1 MTTRRQ
7 QPPQAPASA
16 AAASSS
22 PAAPEAAATPATQGA
37 APKAAPAT
45 PYGGRRRQTLLD
57 QLEDWRTLRDE
68 MRERQAND
76 REMLQVT
83 GKVHEA
89 QDAIH
94 AYDVAAVLHSEAD
107 PERRLG
113 VQVREA
119 LASRSHVAAGAAERQ
134 LQEVRTARLAR
145 EQAEAE
151 AAAARVDPAA
161 AVAKVVEQL
170 QSFPDFLRRQIA
182 DALGATVHV
191 HSDPP
196 VLAIVPP
203 PDDDGGSHHAQPSGR
218 GLSQGRPRRVIGAP

>member
-1 MTTRRQ
+1 M
-7 QPPQAPASA
+7 
-16 AAASSS
+16 
-22 PAAPEAAATPATQGA
+22 
-37 APKAAPAT
+37 T

-134 LQEVRTARLAR
+134 LQEVRAARLAR

-151 AAAARVDPAA
+151 ARAQQQSPDAA
-161 AVAKVVEQL
+161 L
-170 QSFPDFLRRQIA
+170 
-182 DALGATVHV
+182 DALIATLLDQPDHVRRRVAQALGGSVHV
-191 HSDPP
+191 VGAAP
-196 VLAIVPP
+196 
-203 PDDDGGSHHAQPSGR
+203 GGA
-218 GLSQGRPRRVIGAP
+218 

>member
-134 LQEVRTARLAR
+134 LQEVRAARLAR

-151 AAAARVDPAA
+151 ARAQQQSPDAA
-161 AVAKVVEQL
+161 L
-170 QSFPDFLRRQIA
+170 
-182 DALGATVHV
+182 DALIATLLDQPDHVRRRVAQALGGSVHV
-191 HSDPP
+191 VGAAP
-196 VLAIVPP
+196 
-203 PDDDGGSHHAQPSGR
+203 GGA
-218 GLSQGRPRRVIGAP
+218 

>member
-37 APKAAPAT
+37 APKVAPAT

-134 LQEVRTARLAR
+134 LQEVRAARLAR

-151 AAAARVDPAA
+151 ARAQQQSPDAA
-161 AVAKVVEQL
+161 L
-170 QSFPDFLRRQIA
+170 
-182 DALGATVHV
+182 DALIATLLDQPDHVRRRVAQALGGSVHV
-191 HSDPP
+191 VGAAP
-196 VLAIVPP
+196 
-203 PDDDGGSHHAQPSGR
+203 GGA
-218 GLSQGRPRRVIGAP
+218 

>member
-68 MRERQAND
+68 MRERGAND
-76 REMLQVT
+76 RELLQVT

-134 LQEVRTARLAR
+134 LQEVRAARLAR

-151 AAAARVDPAA
+151 ARAQQQSPDAA
-161 AVAKVVEQL
+161 L
-170 QSFPDFLRRQIA
+170 
-182 DALGATVHV
+182 DALIATLLDQPDHVRRRVAQALGGSVHV
-191 HSDPP
+191 VGAAP
-196 VLAIVPP
+196 
-203 PDDDGGSHHAQPSGR
+203 GGA
-218 GLSQGRPRRVIGAP
+218 